1 MKNISA
7 VLFLVILSVI
17 SCKKAEKS
25 LVEKPE
31 QSPEQITKVDLSAT
45 DSVKIVDS
53 LKVSENL
60 TAGFKST
67 VLVFPNLSNKM
78 LLDSIYAPVNMKLEQ
93 YSRENITTE
102 LNTQKKAYYDGV
114 KKSLE
119 DWAPDFPQTWEQN
132 SYMKMLSLL
141 NDYITVQYKADG
153 YTGGAHGYYNE
164 LYRVYDVKTNKQI
177 TLADILKV
185 RDAKIWSRILMD
197 QFLKNDL
204 ERGQAEML
212 LVKEIPLN
220 DNFYFDQNNLYFL
233 YNQYEIAAYAAGP
246 VLIKIPYTEI
256 KPFLTQD
263 FRTKLNLK

>member
-1 MKNISA
+1 MKNIFA
-7 VLFLVILSVI
+7 LLFFIFLAFF
-17 SCKKAEKS
+17 SCKKAENSNAKTS
-25 LVEKPE
+25 EKTV
-31 QSPEQITKVDLSAT
+31 TKEIPVNLLAT
-45 DSVKIVDS
+45 DSINLVDS
-53 LKVSENL
+53 SKVNENL
-60 TAGFKST
+60 TAIFRSS
-67 VLVFPNLSNKM
+67 VLVFPNLTNKI
-78 LLDSIYAPVNMKLEQ
+78 LLDSIYSPLNLKLKE
-93 YSRENITTE
+93 YSKEKISAE
-102 LNTQKKAYYDGV
+102 IDAQKKEYYDGV

-132 SYMKMLSLL
+132 SYMKMFSQL
-141 NDYITVQYKADG
+141 NDYMTVQYKADG

-164 LYRVYDVKTNKQI
+164 LYRVYDVKTNKQV

-197 QFLKNDL
+197 QLLKNDL
-204 ERGQAEML
+204 ERGQAQML

-220 DNFYFDQNNLYFL
+220 DNFYFDRDNLYFL

-246 VLIKIPYTEI
+246 VMIKIPYTEI